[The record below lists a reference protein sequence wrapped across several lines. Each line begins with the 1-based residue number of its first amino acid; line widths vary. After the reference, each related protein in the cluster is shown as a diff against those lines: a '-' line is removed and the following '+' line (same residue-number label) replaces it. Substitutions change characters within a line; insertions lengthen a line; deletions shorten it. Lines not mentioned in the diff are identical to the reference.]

1 MLLRVPRCTRRRFWC
16 TLLREF
22 HATRPYL
29 RNTPDI
35 FKLDIYTAEAET
47 RAGID
52 SSPWLSK
59 SPPENGDRTQKAKV
73 FRRGKRKKESFVTSL
88 LLLRDKSAC
97 AIEGDEGTGSR
108 FAGKQPALDGKLSSP
123 STSTKRKA
131 HPGASRN
138 AGGLPYPSRTV
149 FFSSTSQF
157 PTTIERRRPIYT
169 AHYSTHL
176 AQVA

>member
-1 MLLRVPRCTRRRFWC
+1 M
-16 TLLREF
+16 
-22 HATRPYL
+22 
-29 RNTPDI
+29 
-35 FKLDIYTAEAET
+35 
-47 RAGID
+47 
-52 SSPWLSK
+52 
-59 SPPENGDRTQKAKV
+59 
-73 FRRGKRKKESFVTSL
+73 TSL